1 MAVLLFCIF
10 FDMLQFLRYL
20 SQLIISP
27 AHGWEDIAARNEA
40 PADIARNGFYPLL
53 GFAAC
58 SVFVKLFFG
67 GTKLHPLP
75 GLIEEAIVT
84 FVMFF
89 ASYFFASFCW
99 MTFAGHFSARSE
111 GTEKK
116 QNTFIMYNLSLSAL
130 ICIIGNCIPLS
141 LSLVQF
147 LPLFILVV
155 IWAGHIYVCVKPQS
169 LLIFILFSALTIVL
183 PPYLIYF
190 IFMILLHQ

>member
-1 MAVLLFCIF
+1 
-10 FDMLQFLRYL
+10 MLQFLRYL

-27 AHGWEDIAARNEA
+27 AHGWEDIAARNES
-40 PADIARNGFYPLL
+40 PADIARNGFYPLSGL
-53 GFAAC
+53 AAC
-58 SVFVKLFFG
+58 SVFAKLFYG
-67 GTKLHPLP
+67 GTKLHPLS

-89 ASYFFASFCW
+89 ASYFLASFCW
-99 MTFAGHFSARSE
+99 MIFAGHFSARSE

-130 ICIIGNCIPLS
+130 ICIIGNCIPIS

-155 IWAGHIYVCVKPQS
+155 IWAGQTYVCVKQQS
-169 LLIFILFSALTIVL
+169 LLVFMVFATLTILV
-183 PPYLIYF
+183 PPFVIYF
-190 IFMILLHQ
+190 IFMTFIY